1 MESSGHSAIV
11 LSVPKENGKIMFR
24 KFNLRILLGVLVVLL
39 AVVIVAKTIESRKGD
54 SSFRTDLLGFDTT
67 GVSSVVISM
76 GTGTPKILSLER
88 KSNGWEVKQDQKTY
102 RTNEAQV
109 WSLINQLA
117 GLKIESIVAKSKDRW
132 KDFQVSDSAGTFIL
146 VKKEN
151 KTLAHLVLGKFSW
164 KPSNNPYNQQGII
177 NSYVRQAG
185 EEETYT
191 VNGFLQT
198 IVSTDPSVYRDRT
211 MLKFEK
217 EALSGLQFS
226 YPDSSVTLVKT
237 LGKWSINGSLADSV
251 KTDEYLNNLMRLNA
265 ISFAQA
271 PLLGAKPIFILTV
284 QQISGQPMV
293 VEAYTTA
300 VDGEYILSSSMNPG
314 SYFASSNDL
323 MNRIFKGK
331 NWFIAKK

>member
-1 MESSGHSAIV
+1 
-11 LSVPKENGKIMFR
+11 MFR
-24 KFNLRILLGVLVVLL
+24 KFNLRILLGVLVLLL
-39 AVVIVAKTIESRKGD
+39 AVVIVAKITESRKGD

-67 GVSSVVISM
+67 GISSVVISQ

-88 KSNGWEVKQDQKTY
+88 AVTGWEVKQDQKTY
-102 RTNEAQV
+102 RTDESQV
-109 WSLINQLA
+109 MSLINQLA

-146 VKKEN
+146 VKKGN

-217 EALSGLQFS
+217 EAVTGLQFS
-226 YPDSSVTLVKT
+226 YPDSSVSLIRTQD
-237 LGKWSINGSLADSV
+237 KWTINGNLADSV

-271 PLLGAKPIFILTV
+271 PLQGVKPLFTLTV
-284 QQISGQPMV
+284 QQISGQHLV
-293 VEAYTTA
+293 VEAYSTA
-300 VDGEYILSSSMNPG
+300 VDGEYILTSSMNPG
-314 SYFASSNDL
+314 SYFSSSNDL
-323 MNRIFKGK
+323 MNRIFKGR
-331 NWFIAKK
+331 NWFTARK

>member
-1 MESSGHSAIV
+1 
-11 LSVPKENGKIMFR
+11 MFR

-39 AVVIVAKTIESRKGD
+39 AVVIVAKTVESRKGD
-54 SSFRTDLLGFDTT
+54 SSFRTDLLGFDTA
-67 GVSSVVISM
+67 GISSVVISQ

-88 KSNGWEVKQDQKTY
+88 KSTGWEVKQDQKSY

-109 WSLINQLA
+109 LSLIDQLS
-117 GLKIESIVAKSKDRW
+117 GMKIENIVAKSRDRW
-132 KDFQVSDSAGTFIL
+132 KDFQVTDSAGTFIL
-146 VKKEN
+146 VKKGN

-217 EALSGLQFS
+217 EAVTGVQFN
-226 YPDSSVTLVKT
+226 YPDSSFNLVNVQ
-237 LGKWSINGSLADSV
+237 GKWNLNGSMADSA
-251 KTDEYLNNLMRLNA
+251 KTEEYLNNLMRLNG
-265 ISFAQA
+265 ISFAPELPA
-271 PLLGAKPIFILTV
+271 GVKPIFVVTV
-284 QQISGQPMV
+284 QQIAGPPMV
-293 VEAYTTA
+293 LEAYTTA
-300 VDGEYILSSSMNPG
+300 VDGEYVLTSGMNPG
-314 SYFASSNDL
+314 SYFTSSNDL
-323 MNRIFKGK
+323 MNRIFKGR
-331 NWFIAKK
+331 NWFAAKK